1 MYSSVHVNMMIYHV
15 YFILFFT
22 VCVNPDSHFISTA
35 YFPTLLIQINM
46 DQNHI
51 AHTASSN
58 LPATND
64 VRVGFCCFTSFYSF

>member
-1 MYSSVHVNMMIYHV
+1 MYAAMQQESLIY
-15 YFILFFT
+15 LL
-22 VCVNPDSHFISTA
+22 NPDPSFFATA

-64 VRVGFCCFTSFYSF
+64 IAAGFLYPT